1 MDLLDALARPE
12 GKELE
17 FKRDLSSP
25 TGLLRTVVAFAN
37 TSGGLLLIGV
47 EDGTRDVRGLDAP
60 VAAADRLTSTLMDG
74 IAPLLVPDVQVLPY
88 RSTHVLAVRVH
99 PSGGRPHHLRRE
111 GAEAGTYVRVG
122 ASNRRADADLIA
134 ELRRFARGA
143 SFDEEPVPD
152 TGVDALDEA
161 AMRAA
166 FGARGWRPGLLASL
180 RLTTRHQ
187 GRAVATVGG
196 LLLFGRDPSARFP
209 DAWLQLG
216 RFAGGDRARV
226 LDHAELRGPLVA
238 VVDQAVAFVA
248 KHAWRGLAIEGVRH
262 VERWN
267 LPPVA
272 VRELIVNAVAHAD
285 YALRGAPLRVAV
297 YDDRLEVENPG
308 LLPFGLSVDD
318 LPFGVS
324 KLRNRVIGRVFR
336 ELGLMEQWG
345 SGVPRVIAACREAG
359 LPAPRWE
366 EIGLRFRATLWA
378 VPTAEP
384 RLDAVDRGLL
394 RALEGGDGRRTRD
407 LAASVGLTTRATRTR
422 LARLVERGL
431 VRDVGLGPNDPRRRY
446 VAVERAIGR
455 AVAAVDDGARV
466 DPD

>member
-1 MDLLDALARPE
+1 MDLNDALARPE

-25 TGLLRTVVAFAN
+25 RGLLRTIVAFAN

-47 EDGTRDVRGLDAP
+47 EDGTRNVCGVDDP
-60 VAAADRLTSTLMDG
+60 VAAAERIANVLTDG
-74 IAPLLVPDVQVLPY
+74 IAPLLLPDVQTLPF

-99 PSGGRPHHLRRE
+99 PSGARPHYLRRDGVE
-111 GAEAGTYVRVG
+111 SGTYVRVG
-122 ASNRRADADLIA
+122 ASNRRADADLIV

-143 SFDEEPVPD
+143 SFDEEPVPEH
-152 TGVDALDEA
+152 GIEALDEV

-166 FGARGWRPGLLASL
+166 FGARELRPELLAGL
-180 RLTTRHQ
+180 RLTARHQ
-187 GRAVATVGG
+187 GREVPTVGG
-196 LLLFGRDPSARFP
+196 LILFGRERGARFP

-216 RFAGGDRARV
+216 RFAGADRARV
-226 LDHAELRGPLVA
+226 LDHAELRGPLVGA
-238 VVDQAVAFVA
+238 IDEAVAFVA
-248 KHAWRGLAIEGVRH
+248 KHAWRGIAIEGVRH
-262 VERWN
+262 AERWN

-297 YDDRLEVENPG
+297 FDDRLEVENPG

-318 LPFGVS
+318 LPRGVS
-324 KLRNRVIGRVFR
+324 KLRNRVIARVFR
-336 ELGLMEQWG
+336 ELGLVEHWG
-345 SGVPRVIAACREAG
+345 SGVPRVIAACRDAG
-359 LPAPRWE
+359 LPTPLWE
-366 EIGLRFRATLWA
+366 EIGLRFRATLPA
-378 VPTAEP
+378 VPAAEP
-384 RLDAVDRGLL
+384 QLDAIDRGLL
-394 RALEGGDGRRTRD
+394 RALEGGEGRRTRD

-431 VRDVGLGPNDPRRRY
+431 VHDVGLGRNDPRRHY
-446 VAVERAIGR
+446 VAVDRAIAR
-455 AVAAVDDGARV
+455 FVDDAAVRV